1 MHQFVQKVYILN
13 GEKYT
18 KVNNMKRIGI
28 LTSGGDAPGMN
39 AVIRSVTRS
48 AIYEGLDVVGI
59 QRGFSGVLEED
70 FIPLTR
76 RSVGN
81 IVNKGGTIL
90 KSSRC
95 LDFKEIE
102 HQKRGYENLV
112 KHGIDALV
120 VVGGDGSMCGAKVL
134 SELGLPTVTI
144 PGTIDK
150 DMNGTDYTIGFDT
163 ALNTII
169 DGVSKIRDTSTAHD
183 RVAIVEVM
191 GRHAGHIA
199 VYAGVACGAEVVLTP
214 EVPMTLEEVKQSL
227 EATTKNGKRN
237 SIIIVAEGAYS
248 AYEVAQYIKT
258 HTEYAPSVTV
268 LGYLQRGGAPSAYDA
283 LMAAR
288 LGESAVRALLEGKY
302 HHLIGVQCHSIHI
315 VSYDAAEVSEYPL
328 DTSLYRLIRILGQ

>member
-1 MHQFVQKVYILN
+1 
-13 GEKYT
+13 
-18 KVNNMKRIGI
+18 MKRIDI

-59 QRGFSGVLEED
+59 QRGFLGVLEGD
-70 FIPLTR
+70 FVPLTR

-90 KSSRC
+90 KTSRC
-95 LDFKEIE
+95 PEFKEPA
-102 HQKRGYENLV
+102 QQQVGYDNLLR
-112 KHGIDALV
+112 HGIDGLV
-120 VVGGDGSMCGAKVL
+120 VVGGDGSMCGARVL
-134 SELGLPTVTI
+134 SDLGLPTVTI

-227 EATTKNGKRN
+227 ENTTKNGKKN

-248 AYEVAQYIKT
+248 AYEVAQYIKE
-258 HTEYAPSVTV
+258 HTTYSPSVTV
-268 LGYLQRGGAPSAYDA
+268 MGYLQRGGSPSAYDA

-288 LGESAVRALLEGKY
+288 LGEAAVKAMLDGCK
-302 HHLIGVQCHSIHI
+302 HHLIGVHCHQISPIA
-315 VSYDAAEVSEYPL
+315 YETAEVSAFPL
-328 DTSLYRLIRILGQ
+328 DTSLYQLIRILGQ

>member
-1 MHQFVQKVYILN
+1 
-13 GEKYT
+13 
-18 KVNNMKRIGI
+18 MKRIAI

-39 AVIRSVTRS
+39 AVIRSITRS

-59 QRGFSGVLEED
+59 QRGFLGVLEED
-70 FIPLTR
+70 FISLTR

-95 LDFKEIE
+95 LEFKEPE
-102 HQKRGYENLV
+102 HQQRGYDNLRRY
-112 KHGIDALV
+112 GIDGLV

-134 SELGLPTVTI
+134 SDLGLPTVTI

-214 EVPMTLEEVKQSL
+214 EVPMTLEEVKESL
-227 EATTKNGKRN
+227 ENTTRNGKKN

-248 AYEVAQYIKT
+248 AFEVAQYIKA
-258 HTEYAPSVTV
+258 HTSYAPSVTV
-268 LGYLQRGGAPSAYDA
+268 LGYLQRGGSPSAYDA

-288 LGESAVRALLEGKY
+288 LGEAGVRALLEEHT
-302 HHLIGVQCHSIHI
+302 HHLIGVHCNHI
-315 VSYDAAEVSEYPL
+315 NAIAYEEAATCEYPL
-328 DTSLYRLIRILGQ
+328 DTSLYQLIRVLGQ